1 MRKIESILV
10 AAFVATFFIACQSPE
25 QKQIDAQENLDKAK
39 SDVNKASQDSSNVAQ
54 KDSSN
59 TFFGVKK
66 EWEKQINNNDKNIA
80 ELKANAAKDK
90 KIGTDDYLYK
100 ISELNRRNNDLTAT
114 IRNYKYSDNDWVE
127 CKRSINNDMSDLI
140 VSIKNAK

>member
-1 MRKIESILV
+1 MKIVKSMLV
-10 AAFVATFFIACQSPE
+10 AAFIATFLIGCQSPE

-39 SDVNKASQDSSNVAQ
+39 SDVNKASQDSLNVAQ

-59 TFFGVKK
+59 TYFGVKN

-90 KIGTDDYLYK
+90 KVGTDDYLYK
-100 ISELNRRNNDLTAT
+100 LSELDRRNNDLTTT
-114 IRNYKYSDNDWVE
+114 IRNYKYSDNDWVS
-127 CKRSINNDMSDLI
+127 CKRNINNDMSDLI

>member
-1 MRKIESILV
+1 MKIVKSMLV
-10 AAFVATFFIACQSPE
+10 AAFIATFLIGCQSPE

-39 SDVNKASQDSSNVAQ
+39 SDVNKASQDSLNVAQ

-59 TFFGVKK
+59 TYFGVKN

-90 KIGTDDYLYK
+90 KVGTDDYLYK
-100 ISELNRRNNDLTAT
+100 LSELDRRNNDLTTT
-114 IRNYKYSDNDWVE
+114 IRNYKYSDNDWVS

>member
-1 MRKIESILV
+1 MKKVKLMLV
-10 AAFVATFFIACQSPE
+10 VAFVATFFIACQSPE

-100 ISELNRRNNDLTAT
+100 LSELDRRNNDLTTT
-114 IRNYKYSDNDWVE
+114 IRNYKYSDNDWVQ